1 MVLRLVGEL
10 ALGQGCLGVMT
21 LLQDLTA
28 VLLLMRPISSLLLL
42 LKLLQEAHFV
52 DLVSV
57 LGALRSGLLSVF
69 GRAPRFFLLGS
80 ILDLVGEFHEA

>member
-1 MVLRLVGEL
+1 
-10 ALGQGCLGVMT
+10 MT
-21 LLQDLTA
+21 LLQDLAA

-57 LGALRSGLLSVF
+57 LGAL
-69 GRAPRFFLLGS
+69 
-80 ILDLVGEFHEA
+80 

>member
-10 ALGQGCLGVMT
+10 ALGQGCLGVMA

-28 VLLLMRPISSLLLL
+28 VLLLVGPISSLLLL

-52 DLVSV
+52 NLVRV
-57 LGALRSGLLSVF
+57 LGAL
-69 GRAPRFFLLGS
+69 
-80 ILDLVGEFHEA
+80 